1 MAWYATQV
9 ESRLSPADAFA
20 YMADF
25 SNARFWDPSVRE
37 ARRDSE
43 GPVAVGST
51 FQLVSRFAGRDVPLM
66 YELVAYEPST
76 RVVLEARK
84 PGFVSRDTITVE
96 ATSNG
101 SVVHYEARLE
111 LQGAR
116 RVFDPVLQRLF
127 TKLGDAATIG
137 LRATLN
143 S

>member
-1 MAWYATQV
+1 MARYVTEVA
-9 ESRLSPADAFA
+9 SRLRPAEAFA

-25 SNARFWDPSVRE
+25 SNARFWDPSVSE
-37 ARRDSE
+37 AHRDGE
-43 GPVAVGST
+43 GPIGAGST
-51 FQLVSRFAGRDVPLM
+51 FRLVSRFAGREVPLA

-84 PGFVSRDTITVE
+84 PGFVSRDTITVA
-96 ATSNG
+96 ATENG
-101 SVVHYEARLE
+101 SIVRYDALLE

-127 TKLGDAATIG
+127 TKLGDAATLG

-143 S
+143 P

>member
-1 MAWYATQV
+1 
-9 ESRLSPADAFA
+9 
-20 YMADF
+20 
-25 SNARFWDPSVRE
+25 
-37 ARRDSE
+37 
-43 GPVAVGST
+43 
-51 FQLVSRFAGRDVPLM
+51 
-66 YELVAYEPST
+66 
-76 RVVLEARK
+76 VLEARK

-101 SVVHYEARLE
+101 SVVHYDARLE

-127 TKLGDAATIG
+127 TKLGDAAAIG